1 MQAPQ
6 VRLVQLANQHSV
18 HAVWFDIEISE
29 RLTASLI
36 QTTTDGDPTAVH
48 THVASW
54 TQVTSA
60 GDYSATDFPS

>member
-1 MQAPQ
+1 
-6 VRLVQLANQHSV
+6 
-18 HAVWFDIEISE
+18 
-29 RLTASLI
+29 
-36 QTTTDGDPTAVH
+36 VH